1 MRPDLTVA
9 PDLDQPAPRQWT
21 REQGTALGLWT
32 ALARCYST
40 YARAGTTKVQ
50 EYGLTG
56 PQFRTLEAL
65 YHLGPLPLGELADK
79 LLVTGGN
86 VTYVVDRLEDK
97 GLVSRCRDSADRRI
111 VHATLTAS
119 GRALF
124 DEVFPGCVGYVEH
137 LSRHLSTEE
146 QETMRLLLERLGKGI
161 AGSDL

>member
-1 MRPDLTVA
+1 MA
-9 PDLDQPAPRQWT
+9 PYREQPAPREWT
-21 REQGTALGLWT
+21 GEQDTALRMWT
-32 ALARCYST
+32 ALARCYGT
-40 YARAGTTKVQ
+40 YARAGTTRVQ

-65 YHLGPLPLGELADK
+65 YHLGPLRLGDLADK
-79 LLVTGGN
+79 LMVTGGN

-97 GLVSRCRDSADRRI
+97 GLVYRDRRSDDRR
-111 VHATLTAS
+111 VVQAKLTPA

-124 DEVFPGCVGYVEH
+124 AEIFPGCVGYVEH

-146 QETMRLLLERLGKGI
+146 QETVRRLLERLGKGI